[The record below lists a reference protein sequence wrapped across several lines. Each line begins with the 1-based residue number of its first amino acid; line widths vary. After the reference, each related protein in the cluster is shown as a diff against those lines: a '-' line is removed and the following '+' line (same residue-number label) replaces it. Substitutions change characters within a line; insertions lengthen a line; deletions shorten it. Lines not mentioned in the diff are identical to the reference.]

1 VALSLHQQPIRPAQV
16 LTMPKPRLPHEF
28 TPVAPETL
36 REAEDLRRYGDRPVS
51 QIVHMP
57 VRSRKVP
64 FAALVQAATYIED
77 GIALYGRAAIVR
89 AICSE
94 LAAEG
99 VDVAVLTLDEIA
111 SCEEVQ

>member
-1 VALSLHQQPIRPAQV
+1 VNPSLQQTPRPAQV
-16 LTMPKPRLPHEF
+16 IHMPKPRLPHEF
-28 TPVAPETL
+28 APVAPETL
-36 REAEDLRRYGDRPVS
+36 REAEDLRRYGDKPVS

-57 VRSRKVP
+57 VRARKVP
-64 FAALVQAATYIED
+64 FAALVQASTYIED

-99 VDVAVLTLDEIA
+99 FDVAVLTLDELA
-111 SCEEVQ
+111 MTEEIQ

>member
-1 VALSLHQQPIRPAQV
+1 
-16 LTMPKPRLPHEF
+16 MPKPRLPHEF
-28 TPVAPETL
+28 TPVGPETL
-36 REAEDLRRYGDRPVS
+36 REAEDLRRYGDPTVR
-51 QIVHMP
+51 QIIHMP
-57 VRSRKVP
+57 VRARKVP

-77 GIALYGRAAIVR
+77 GIKLYGRAAIVR

-111 SCEEVQ
+111 MTQEIQ